1 MNAAPLHREL
11 EMRVQ
16 PAGGGR
22 VVIEAVAGTAHL
34 NAEGAG
40 VVHGGIIATLLDAA
54 TTFALIALDGDDWS
68 TVDLRIDYLRPV
80 PAGPLKVSGEVVHA
94 RPARRSSFGSAQ
106 LRAIWAGLRPGDGYL
121 RPGADAQACK
131 SEPGGRGPVT
141 ATIDHLVYA
150 CTDLESTCG
159 WIAETTGV
167 TPRPGGRHPGEGTRN
182 ALLAL
187 GERTYLELIAPDESQ
202 TAVSKP
208 LAFGIDALRTPS
220 LRAWA
225 CSPADIADAARPPA
239 EAATASASPLGA
251 DDSPRRAARSPGPW
265 RCRNRPERESRG
277 PSRTTMSPFCPF

>member
-94 RPARRSSFGSAQ
+94 RRVGRASAALSYAPSGQDCAR
-106 LRAIWAGLRPGDGYL
+106 
-121 RPGADAQACK
+121 
-131 SEPGGRGPVT
+131 
-141 ATIDHLVYA
+141 AT
-150 CTDLESTCG
+150 
-159 WIAETTGV
+159 
-167 TPRPGGRHPGEGTRN
+167 GTF
-182 ALLAL
+182 A
-187 GERTYLELIAPDESQ
+187 
-202 TAVSKP
+202 
-208 LAFGIDALRTPS
+208 RTPT
-220 LRAWA
+220 RR
-225 CSPADIADAARPPA
+225 PASQSREVADQ
-239 EAATASASPLGA
+239 
-251 DDSPRRAARSPGPW
+251 
-265 RCRNRPERESRG
+265 
-277 PSRTTMSPFCPF
+277 

>member
-68 TVDLRIDYLRPV
+68 TVDLRID
-80 PAGPLKVSGEVVHA
+80 
-94 RPARRSSFGSAQ
+94 
-106 LRAIWAGLRPGDGYL
+106 YL

-277 PSRTTMSPFCPF
+277 PSRTTMSPFCPS